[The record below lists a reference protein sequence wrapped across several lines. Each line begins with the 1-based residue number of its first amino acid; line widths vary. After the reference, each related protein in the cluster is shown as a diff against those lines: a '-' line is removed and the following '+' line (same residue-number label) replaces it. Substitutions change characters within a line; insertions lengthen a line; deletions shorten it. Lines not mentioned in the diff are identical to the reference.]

1 VLIIDDHAPSRAALA
16 EAITAQGGQVV
27 GNGSRAEDVLR
38 LVDKHRPDVAVLA
51 VGLPDGDGVR
61 PREVMAVSPC
71 PVVLVTSH
79 TDAPVVARAVD
90 AGVLGFLAK
99 PVRAEELGPT
109 LDVAVHRFREIEA
122 MRKENEALK
131 RKLESR
137 KLVERAKGILMTRLG
152 LSEPEAFR
160 RIQKTAMDTR
170 RPMAEVRRR
179 FCSPRNGPRP
189 GGSSRLLP
197 KSRAH
202 RRDCLPS
209 RQSFWFPEATLQR
222 NQLISL
228 SIGRGTRL
236 AQRAVGAPRQRGR
249 RARAG
254 RESY

>member
-1 VLIIDDHAPSRAALA
+1 MLLSSSMKPHWRVLIIDDHAPSRAIVA
-16 EAITAQGGQVV
+16 EAVGSKGGAVV
-27 GNGSRAEDVLR
+27 GNGSRVEDAVR

-51 VGLPDGDGVR
+51 VGLPDGDGVQAA
-61 PREVMAVSPC
+61 REVMTVSPC

-109 LDVAVHRFREIEA
+109 LDVAVHRFRELEA
-122 MRKENEALK
+122 IRKENEALK

-170 RPMAEVRRR
+170 RPMAEVAQALLLTEEI
-179 FCSPRNGPRP
+179 GHARP
-189 GGSSRLLP
+189 AKL
-197 KSRAH
+197 
-202 RRDCLPS
+202 
-209 RQSFWFPEATLQR
+209 
-222 NQLISL
+222 
-228 SIGRGTRL
+228 
-236 AQRAVGAPRQRGR
+236 
-249 RARAG
+249 
-254 RESY
+254 

>member
-1 VLIIDDHAPSRAALA
+1 MKPHWRVLIIDDHAPSRAAVA
-16 EAITAQGGQVV
+16 EAVTAQGGQVV

-51 VGLPDGDGVR
+51 VGLPDGDGVQAA
-61 PREVMAVSPC
+61 REVMTVSPC
-71 PVVLVTSH
+71 PVVMLTSH

-122 MRKENEALK
+122 VRKENETLK

-137 KLVERAKGILMTRLG
+137 KLVERAKGILMMRLG

-170 RPMAEVRRR
+170 RPMAEVAQALLLTEEM
-179 FCSPRNGPRP
+179 GHARP
-189 GGSSRLLP
+189 AKL
-197 KSRAH
+197 
-202 RRDCLPS
+202 
-209 RQSFWFPEATLQR
+209 
-222 NQLISL
+222 
-228 SIGRGTRL
+228 
-236 AQRAVGAPRQRGR
+236 
-249 RARAG
+249 
-254 RESY
+254 